1 MPGRR
6 TRPPGV
12 PHTAPALSDVE
23 LTVLEGRANGLTI
36 MAISER
42 LHYTYPSTKD
52 VAKRVMR
59 KLNARNMAHA
69 VLLACHLG
77 LLDGR
82 PQRHGD
88 HAGFAAHQRRGEDP
102 WACKSCAAGERAY
115 RPALRA
121 RKAAQSDTANQTS

>member
-6 TRPPGV
+6 TRPTGS

-23 LTVLEGRANGLTI
+23 LTVLEGRANGLTNL
-36 MAISER
+36 AISEH
-42 LHYTYPSTKD
+42 LHYTYRSTKD
-52 VAKRVMR
+52 VAERVLR
-59 KLNARNMAHA
+59 KLNARDMAHA
-69 VLLACHLG
+69 VLIACRLG

-102 WACKSCAAGERAY
+102 WACEPCADAERAY

-121 RKAAQSDTANQTS
+121 ARKAAAANQTS